1 MSDQPKY
8 FYRVIGSRVVE
19 VEIKRLTPMYV
30 FCAASADSGYSTRFK
45 RTEVEFDKL
54 QAIRVAITQNRNIAD
69 QCIER
74 AKQLNHYADVLTSL
88 LLTVEEKK

>member
-1 MSDQPKY
+1 MDQTPKY
-8 FYRVIGSRVVE
+8 FYRVIGSRVAE
-19 VEIKRLTPMYV
+19 IEIKRLTPMYV
-30 FCAASADSGYSTRFK
+30 FCKKSADTGYSTRFN
-45 RTEVEFDKL
+45 RDEVEFDKL
-54 QAIRVAITQNRNIAD
+54 QAIRVAIAQNRNIAN